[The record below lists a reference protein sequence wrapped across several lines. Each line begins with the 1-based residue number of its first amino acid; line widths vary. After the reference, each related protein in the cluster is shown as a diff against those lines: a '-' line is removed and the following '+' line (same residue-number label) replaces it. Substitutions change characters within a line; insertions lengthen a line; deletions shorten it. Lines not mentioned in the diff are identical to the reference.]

1 MQAVQRE
8 IAEQLKVQPPFAD
21 EAALEAEVARRVTFI
36 QDCLVNSGL
45 KTLVLGI
52 SGGVDSLTAG
62 LLAQRAMRE
71 LRKPRATAAT
81 SSSPCACRT
90 KPSSTN
96 MTPRPRW
103 ISSSP
108 MNATP

>member
-8 IAEQLKVQPPFAD
+8 IAQQLKVQAPFKD
-21 EAALEAEVARRVTFI
+21 QAALEAEVARRITFI

-71 LRKPRATAAT
+71 LRTRT
-81 SSSPCACRT
+81 SDDSYKFIAVRLPYETQFDEHDAQADRKSTRLNSSHT
-90 KPSSTN
+90 
-96 MTPRPRW
+96 
-103 ISSSP
+103 
-108 MNATP
+108 

>member
-8 IAEQLKVQPPFAD
+8 IAQQLKVQAPFPD
-21 EAALEAEVARRVTFI
+21 HAALEAEIARRIRFI

-45 KTLVLGI
+45 KSLVLGI

-71 LRKPRATAAT
+71 LRER
-81 SSSPCACRT
+81 SGDDGYRLSL
-90 KPSSTN
+90 
-96 MTPRPRW
+96 
-103 ISSSP
+103 IHI
-108 MNATP
+108 